1 MQLKNKF
8 IGYSTFAA
16 FSLATGIYG
25 VSKYYLSNQEFAKWN
40 ADAVTCYDNLSD
52 NYFELVMDQ
61 ETQAVALNW
70 YAHWDPHAQI
80 KLRTGYFQS
89 NGSVSWLDSCYTFL
103 KHENLAECISFIT
116 YDSRA
121 AQLTAIDVNAMNENA
136 DRVRQVGIGIIEAV
150 TYSCDNPNSEA
161 LLKRIQ

>member
-1 MQLKNKF
+1 MQLTNKF
-8 IGYSTFAA
+8 IAYSTVAA

-25 VSKYYLSNQEFAKWN
+25 VSKYYLADQEFAKWN
-40 ADAVTCYDNLSD
+40 ADSVTCFDNLSD

-61 ETQAVALNW
+61 ETQTVALNW
-70 YAHWDPHAQI
+70 YAHWDPNAQI

-89 NGSVSWLDSCYTFL
+89 DGSVSWLDSCYSFL
-103 KHENLAECISFIT
+103 KDENLAECISVIT

-121 AQLTAIDVNAMNENA
+121 AQLTAIDINAMNENA
-136 DRVRQVGIGIIEAV
+136 DRVRQVGTGLIEAV

>member
-16 FSLATGIYG
+16 FSLVTGIYG

-40 ADAVTCYDNLSD
+40 ADTVTCYDNLSD
-52 NYFELVMDQ
+52 NYFELVMHQ

-89 NGSVSWLDSCYTFL
+89 NGSVSWLDSCYAFL
-103 KHENLAECISFIT
+103 KHKNLTECISVIT
-116 YDSRA
+116 YDSRS
-121 AQLTAIDVNAMNENA
+121 AQLTAIDINAMNESA
-136 DRVRQVGIGIIEAV
+136 DRVRQVGTGIIETV
-150 TYSCDNPNSEA
+150 TYRCDNQNDGT
-161 LLKRIQ
+161 LLGRIQ